1 MYRTINVALPGYRE
15 CPSILPSLQFD
26 ICFVS
31 LYSIFICAFYSR
43 QGQLFVFAEY
53 DVSVLK
59 AKLIKTPQIR
69 QIENHS
75 PITAYSKD
83 IIYTPPPPENQ
94 YEIKLILIITWSI
107 VDNLSR

>member
-59 AKLIKTPQIR
+59 AKLIKPLKLGNR
-69 QIENHS
+69 KSLAYHS
-75 PITAYSKD
+75 LFKRHHLYSA
-83 IIYTPPPPENQ
+83 PPENN